1 MRPAVAD
8 PANNS
13 GFLQKLL
20 PEVWCWCRATPAR
33 LALPPIPAHPL
44 SQLAPQLAPRLILDA
59 QLLADFEFLQE
70 YADCARLVSSDACA
84 ARASARSNLSSL
96 SLPCDMDM
104 RCGLHPCLC
113 MCMSCVCV
121 RACTRGGAT
130 LGSKRALVFLPLP
143 SDSKIS
149 LLCAQ

>member
-1 MRPAVAD
+1 MPAHVRPAVAD

-33 LALPPIPAHPL
+33 IALPPIPAHPL

-84 ARASARSNLSSL
+84 TRASGHLTASG
-96 SLPCDMDM
+96 P
-104 RCGLHPCLC
+104 
-113 MCMSCVCV
+113 
-121 RACTRGGAT
+121 
-130 LGSKRALVFLPLP
+130 
-143 SDSKIS
+143 DSPR
-149 LLCAQ
+149 